1 MNRVSGK
8 IGSGTQKRSTYLNST
23 FQMSGF
29 QEATVILCDYV
40 VGILPEV
47 GKLTLIVCSGS
58 PGRETS
64 RRPTENCEDRS
75 CGKLWLLVKETDK
88 RYIYENVVRPS
99 RGGHMA
105 IYRVWMVKRTSLE

>member
-29 QEATVILCDYV
+29 QEATAILCDYI
-40 VGILPEV
+40 VGISPGV
-47 GKLTLIVCSGS
+47 RKLNLIVCCGS

-64 RRPTENCEDRS
+64 RREI
-75 CGKLWLLVKETDK
+75 VKTGA
-88 RYIYENVVRPS
+88 VA
-99 RGGHMA
+99 GGG
-105 IYRVWMVKRTSLE
+105 